1 MKTTKSKG
9 SLPDK
14 EPDGSPSAREE
25 LGPGSVPPKRRLSPG
40 TILLSLLWLTYL
52 LALHW
57 NSFSMP
63 FDRDEGE
70 YAYSAWLL
78 RQGKM
83 PYVQAFMQKP
93 PLIIYTY
100 AAAQFVGGDG
110 VVPPRAL
117 AFLFLLLSTL
127 LLAGMVRRR
136 YGRTGGVMVMWLFP
150 IMAMAGHVSPFAANT
165 EKFML
170 LPLCGFL
177 AALDRSQEKNSL
189 WTWFWG
195 GALGSLAVLYKPIP
209 LIVVAF
215 VCTYWF
221 VLDWKRKRTF
231 PLRPMLALLSG
242 VLVAILASN
251 LYFVLRGAGRA
262 LWECAVAF
270 NVYYTQA
277 LPHDSGFLLQHLR
290 RFLAG
295 WWALIPFIGYFFYRR
310 PAHWLLY
317 VLATVLGALSIR
329 QTLVSHYYILLVP
342 FLAVMAALGLAA
354 MSQEVLHKLT
364 LLRSVRDKRLATALT
379 IFLVL
384 VALVLSAPRQYLL
397 SPNALNVWIYRAPLV
412 NPFVEAPVVAE
423 KLAAMT
429 GPNDSVFIFGSEPEI
444 LYYAKRQSATRFV
457 IMAPFCIQSP
467 FYPQYART
475 LQQELSNSPPAAI
488 VITTHS
494 MGTMA
499 NNPEGSQWLQSLLAN
514 ELKQFDP
521 VGGYVSSGSGPQW
534 KSPLPPEDASSTTFI
549 LCRRVRTDS
558 H

>member
-1 MKTTKSKG
+1 MGRAKSKG
-9 SLPDK
+9 SRADK
-14 EPDGSPSAREE
+14 DDDPPSPAGEEPSLR
-25 LGPGSVPPKRRLSPG
+25 SVPPKRRLSPG
-40 TILLSLLWLTYL
+40 TILLSLLWLAYI

-70 YAYSAWLL
+70 YAYSGWLL

-100 AAAQFVGGDG
+100 AAAQLVGGDG

-117 AFLFLLLSTL
+117 ASVFLLLSTL

-136 YGRTGGVMVMWLFP
+136 YGRTAGLMVMWLFP

-177 AALDRSQEKNSL
+177 AVLDRSEAKTSIRS
-189 WTWFWG
+189 WFWG
-195 GALGSLAVLYKPIP
+195 GVLGSLAVLYKPIP
-209 LIVVAF
+209 LIVIAF
-215 VCTYWF
+215 ITAYWF
-221 VLDWKRKRTF
+221 VLDWKKTRTF
-231 PLRPMLALLSG
+231 PLRPLLALLSG

-251 LYFVLRGAGRA
+251 LYFVLRGAGKA

-290 RFLAG
+290 RFLVA
-295 WWALIPFIGYFFYRR
+295 WWALIPFVGYFFYRR

-317 VLATVLGALSIR
+317 VLATLLGALSIR

-342 FLAVMAALGLAA
+342 FLAVMAAVGLAE
-354 MSQEVLHKLT
+354 MLQGVVNKLAA
-364 LLRSVRDKRLATALT
+364 LRTVGAKRFATAFT

-384 VALVLSAPRQYLL
+384 VALVLSAPQQYLL

-412 NPFVEAPVVAE
+412 NPFVEAPLVAQ
-423 KLAAMT
+423 KLAAIT
-429 GPNDSVFIFGSEPEI
+429 SPHDPVFVFGSEPEL

-457 IMAPFCIQSP
+457 IMAPLCIQSP
-467 FYPQYART
+467 FYPEYART
-475 LQQELSNSPPAAI
+475 LQAELSNSPPAAI

-514 ELKQFDP
+514 QLKQFDP
-521 VGGYVSSGSGPQW
+521 VGGYVSSGSGSQW
-534 KSPLPPEDASSTTFI
+534 KEPLPPEDASSTTFI
-549 LCRRVRTDS
+549 ICRRVRTDS